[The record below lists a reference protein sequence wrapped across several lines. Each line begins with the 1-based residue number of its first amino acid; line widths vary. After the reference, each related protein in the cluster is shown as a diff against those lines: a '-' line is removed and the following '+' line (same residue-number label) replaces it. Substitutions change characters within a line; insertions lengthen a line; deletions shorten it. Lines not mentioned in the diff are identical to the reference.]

1 MPMIKRGATGEI
13 KQIVNNETETVED
26 VPTLQWAD
34 QVLIK
39 DVLDVPLTKDNN
51 IDVDFDEEDD
61 DDVIA
66 VRM

>member
-61 DDVIA
+61 DVIA

>member
-1 MPMIKRGATGEI
+1 MIKRGATGEI

>member
-1 MPMIKRGATGEI
+1 MPMIIRGATGEI